1 MLIQLTCCLSVILTY
16 KMQKIFPLGWFNA
29 MQYLL
34 VHLAWEARVGG
45 PAQFRWMYSQEREL
59 KKLKVTVCNKGR
71 VEGCIAEAFACKEIM
86 NFSSMYFSR
95 ANNMNAHTIRYHI
108 VEEVSLSE
116 LSIFQWKGKV
126 AGAPSAHYVT
136 DDKLNYTILYMYT
149 NMEEVQPYFDMF
161 DKIYWKQSGQPTL
174 K

>member
-1 MLIQLTCCLSVILTY
+1 
-16 KMQKIFPLGWFNA
+16 
-29 MQYLL
+29 
-34 VHLAWEARVGG
+34 
-45 PAQFRWMYSQEREL
+45 
-59 KKLKVTVCNKGR
+59 
-71 VEGCIAEAFACKEIM
+71 
-86 NFSSMYFSR
+86 
-95 ANNMNAHTIRYHI
+95 MNAHTIRYHI

-126 AGAPSAHYVT
+126 VGAPSAHYVT